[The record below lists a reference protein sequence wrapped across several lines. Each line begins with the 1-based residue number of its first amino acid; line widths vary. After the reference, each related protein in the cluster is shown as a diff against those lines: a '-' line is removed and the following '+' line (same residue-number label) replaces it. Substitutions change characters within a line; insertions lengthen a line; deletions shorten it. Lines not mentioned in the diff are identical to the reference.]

1 MNNKPIGV
9 FDSGVGGLTVLE
21 ELIKILPNENFIY
34 VADQKNCPYGTKQD
48 DELLNILINNVKYF
62 INIDVKA
69 IVIACNTASLYINEL
84 QKLTNIPII
93 SVIEPTC
100 LKAIETTNNKKVA
113 VVATNMTIRKGRYQ
127 ELLNNNNIDVYPVPA
142 SEFVDYIE
150 TKNLSEEE
158 FERLVFN
165 KLSHLKNNVDTLI
178 HGCTHFSIIE
188 NTMKNVL
195 GNINY
200 IACGNPTSQ
209 YLKKILEEK
218 DLLNYNKSIK
228 QVLIYTTNNKEF
240 TQNQIKALN
249 LPFEKVEELK
259 L

>member
-21 ELIKILPNENFIY
+21 ELVKILPNEDFIY
-34 VADQKNCPYGTKQD
+34 LADQKNCPYGTKKD
-48 DELLNILINNVKYF
+48 DELLKILINNVKHF
-62 INIDVKA
+62 INNDVKA

-100 LKAIETTNNKKVA
+100 MKAITTTKNKKVA

-127 ELLNNNNIDVYPVPA
+127 EILENNNIEAYTVPA

-150 TKNLSEEE
+150 TKNLSDED
-158 FERLVFN
+158 FEKLVFN
-165 KLSHLKNNVDTLI
+165 KLNHLKNEVDTLI

-188 NTMKNVL
+188 EIMKKVL

-200 IACGNPTSQ
+200 IACGYPTSQ
-209 YLKKILEEK
+209 YLKELLEERN
-218 DLLNYNKSIK
+218 LLNYNKKTKKVI
-228 QVLIYTTNNKEF
+228 IYTTNNKEY
-240 TQNQIKALN
+240 TKQQIKSLN
-249 LPFEKVEELK
+249 FPFDNVEEIK
-259 L
+259 F

>member
-21 ELIKILPNENFIY
+21 ELVKFLPNENFIY
-34 VADQKNCPYGTKQD
+34 LADQKNCPYGTKKD
-48 DELLNILINNVKYF
+48 EELLKILINNVKYF

-84 QKLTNIPII
+84 QKLTSIPII

-100 LKAIETTNNKKVA
+100 MKAIKTTNNKKVA

-127 ELLNNNNIDVYPVPA
+127 EILKNNNIDVYPVPA

-150 TKNLSEEE
+150 TKNLSEED
-158 FERLVFN
+158 FEKLVFN
-165 KLSHLKNNVDTLI
+165 KLHHLKNEVDTLI

-188 NTMKNVL
+188 DQMRKVL
-195 GNINY
+195 GDINY

-209 YLKKILEEK
+209 YLKNLLEEK
-218 DLLNYNKSIK
+218 DLLNYNKSVK
-228 QVLIYTTNNKEF
+228 QVLIYTTNNKKYTE
-240 TQNQIKALN
+240 NQIKVLN
-249 LPFEKVEELK
+249 LPFKNVEELK

>member
-100 LKAIETTNNKKVA
+100 MKAIETTNC
-113 VVATNMTIRKGRYQ
+113 YQ
-127 ELLNNNNIDVYPVPA
+127 L
-142 SEFVDYIE
+142 
-150 TKNLSEEE
+150 T
-158 FERLVFN
+158 LVHQ
-165 KLSHLKNNVDTLI
+165 LV
-178 HGCTHFSIIE
+178 
-188 NTMKNVL
+188 
-195 GNINY
+195 
-200 IACGNPTSQ
+200 
-209 YLKKILEEK
+209 
-218 DLLNYNKSIK
+218 
-228 QVLIYTTNNKEF
+228 VLILLEIMMKE
-240 TQNQIKALN
+240 
-249 LPFEKVEELK
+249 
-259 L
+259 